1 MDHILSKDETLR
13 ITLNIDGEP
22 VASRSQT
29 QPYTREAE
37 VFAHHVLAGGVA
49 SANLVFLPLPPK
61 YVSYKFTTDMLC
73 QSPLFRFQT
82 AIQGYETIQ
91 KLVPQSNELLGR
103 RRTIRGSWHIGWCRE
118 VHHLELC
125 TEVFNLWLWSLT
137 TVSSRTG
144 LAVEYA
150 PLCPSI
156 YSGIS
161 ASRLIVRVCLV
172 V

>member
-1 MDHILSKDETLR
+1 M
-13 ITLNIDGEP
+13 
-22 VASRSQT
+22 
-29 QPYTREAE
+29 
-37 VFAHHVLAGGVA
+37 
-49 SANLVFLPLPPK
+49 
-61 YVSYKFTTDMLC
+61 KFTTDMLC
-73 QSPLFRFQT
+73 QSLLFRFQT

-91 KLVPQSNELLGR
+91 KLVPELNELLGR

-150 PLCPSI
+150 PLCPSL
-156 YSGIS
+156 SFWIS
-161 ASRLIVRVCLV
+161 PTQAAVGACHV
-172 V
+172 VYHHAHPHNHALRITPQNGLTSA